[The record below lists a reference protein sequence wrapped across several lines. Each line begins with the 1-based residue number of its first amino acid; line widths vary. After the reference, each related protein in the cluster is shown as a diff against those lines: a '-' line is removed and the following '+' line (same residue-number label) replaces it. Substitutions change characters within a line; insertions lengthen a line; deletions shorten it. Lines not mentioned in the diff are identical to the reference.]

1 MLEQPLRGY
10 IEWQIEYYPENKRQ
24 LALIKDS
31 MVPSQISQYG
41 YKAGSSFDSEK
52 RPTEEI
58 TIKRNPEYIVEMERI
73 ILAIESVYN
82 RLNDQD
88 KELIRLKYWDGKLTP
103 DGIALALNIDKS
115 TMYYRLNNI
124 IVEVARRLALVDL

>member
-58 TIKRNPEYIVEMERI
+58 TIKRNPEYIIEMERI
-73 ILAIESVYN
+73 ILAIEAVYN